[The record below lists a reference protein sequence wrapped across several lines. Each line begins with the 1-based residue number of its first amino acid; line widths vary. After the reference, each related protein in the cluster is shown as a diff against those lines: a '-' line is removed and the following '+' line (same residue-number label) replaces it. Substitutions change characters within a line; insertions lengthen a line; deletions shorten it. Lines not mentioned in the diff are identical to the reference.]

1 MSGIPDYV
9 LVLTDME
16 ASFQDEYVRDWV
28 LLTMYYTT
36 ISCLTLLRA
45 MLEASVSD

>member
-1 MSGIPDYV
+1 MTGIPDYV

-36 ISCLTLLRA
+36 TSYLTLLRA

>member
-1 MSGIPDYV
+1 MTGIPDYV

-16 ASFQDEYVRDWV
+16 ASFQDEYVRDWG

-36 ISCLTLLRA
+36 TSCLTLLRA